1 MCQNRGKWHN
11 RPHASAPKNNP
22 VSVLR
27 FAIERPRLSQPHP
40 QMQKKTRLAQ
50 AKAQAQKRRSWPG
63 KNVRCD
69 ECEDDENILEPISDA
84 EAGEAGAL

>member
-1 MCQNRGKWHN
+1 
-11 RPHASAPKNNP
+11 
-22 VSVLR
+22 
-27 FAIERPRLSQPHP
+27 
-40 QMQKKTRLAQ
+40 MQKKTRLAQ